1 VWFTGHQGRK
11 NPALTGD
18 QCYSYTE

>member
-1 VWFTGHQGRK
+1 VWFTGHQDRS

-18 QCYSYTE
+18 QCYK